1 MMRPVREERMS
12 SALAEGS
19 GGGMQYLPERDVKNR
34 NTIFIESMTKMGL
47 GKIGQALV
55 PITAH
60 HV

>member
-1 MMRPVREERMS
+1 MMRPVKEERMS
-12 SALAEGS
+12 SAQAEGS
-19 GGGMQYLPERDVKNR
+19 GGMQYLPERDVKNR

-47 GKIGQALV
+47 GKISQALV

>member
-1 MMRPVREERMS
+1 
-12 SALAEGS
+12 
-19 GGGMQYLPERDVKNR
+19 MQYLPERDVKNR

-47 GKIGQALV
+47 GKISQALV

>member
-1 MMRPVREERMS
+1 MS
-12 SALAEGS
+12 SAQAEGS